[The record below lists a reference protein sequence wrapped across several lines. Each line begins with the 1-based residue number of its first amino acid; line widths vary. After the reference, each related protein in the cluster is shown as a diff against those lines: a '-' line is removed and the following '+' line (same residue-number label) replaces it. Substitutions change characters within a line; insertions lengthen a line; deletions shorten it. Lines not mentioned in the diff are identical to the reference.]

1 MVWSRFCLWC
11 EIGNDRLWMS
21 LVWKC
26 SCGSVATSPIINSSQ
41 AGFSVL
47 SYSAIIEEIASHGY
61 VIIGI
66 NHTYDASVTVFA
78 DGRVTP
84 ASPEF
89 MEHVNSR
96 AGSIEE
102 SFQFRSAVADYRA
115 EDIKFIVDQLEQI
128 NEESSVLRGRLNT
141 IGHVRSFS
149 GRKCCIGILQK
160 RWSL

>member
-1 MVWSRFCLWC
+1 MTDFEFHSFENAPVDPLQP
-11 EIGNDRLWMS
+11 LY
-21 LVWKC
+21 
-26 SCGSVATSPIINSSQ
+26 PIIIFLQ

-47 SYSAIIEEIASHGY
+47 SYSAIIKEIASHGY

-89 MEHVNSR
+89 MEQVNSR

-115 EDIKFIVDQLEQI
+115 EDIQFIVDQLEQI

-141 IGHVRSFS
+141 IGHVWSFS

-160 RWSL
+160 R